1 MDDALTYYYILTD
14 DTHQVIP
21 CLVVWSALD
30 PQDPNLQSITDHL
43 PPGIDP
49 SEVRV
54 PKFAPQELKGVTFTM
69 PGDDGLKYRA
79 KVIKKIEDFDA
90 DNHQH
95 IKFLVEVADH
105 EEIISYT
112 ELCDLI
118 KQQDIP
124 PEDKIWTFKEIIDH
138 SSQNIRII

>member
-1 MDDALTYYYILTD
+1 MD

-21 CLVVWSALD
+21 HSILQSALD
-30 PQDPNLQSITDHL
+30 SQDPNLGALPTPNRGEEEIPAPFTFVQSITDHL

-54 PKFAPQELKGVTFTM
+54 PKFAPQELEGITFTM
-69 PGDDGLKYRA
+69 PGDDGLQYRA
-79 KVIKKIEDFDA
+79 KAIKKMEDFDA
-90 DNHQH
+90 DNHQR

-112 ELCDLI
+112 E
-118 KQQDIP
+118 
-124 PEDKIWTFKEIIDH
+124 
-138 SSQNIRII
+138 